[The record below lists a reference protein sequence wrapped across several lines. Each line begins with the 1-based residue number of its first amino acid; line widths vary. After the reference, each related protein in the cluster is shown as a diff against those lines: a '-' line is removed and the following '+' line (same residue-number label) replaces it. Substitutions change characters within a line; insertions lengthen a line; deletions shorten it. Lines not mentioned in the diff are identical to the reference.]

1 MLQHHVHIYA
11 PLSPSDMAETRCLF
25 QDYAS
30 SLKVD
35 LCFQNFE
42 AELANLPGE
51 YAPPRGALLLAL
63 CGEMLAG
70 CCALRPLD
78 NVDYANACEMKR
90 LFVRPAFR
98 GQGVG
103 RLLAQAVMDSAR
115 QANYDHILLDTLT
128 EMETARA
135 LYEELGF
142 VEVAPYYFN
151 PLQGAHYLMAKL

>member
-1 MLQHHVHIYA
+1 MRQDDIHIYS
-11 PLSPSDMAETRCLF
+11 PHSPSDLGATRLLF
-25 QDYAS
+25 RDYANG
-30 SLKVD
+30 LKVD

-42 AELANLPGE
+42 AELASLPGE
-51 YAPPRGALLLAL
+51 YAPPRGVLLVAL
-63 CGEMLAG
+63 CAEALAG

-98 GQGVG
+98 GKGVG
-103 RLLAQAVMDSAR
+103 RLLAEAVMDSAR

>member
-1 MLQHHVHIYA
+1 MTA
-11 PLSPSDMAETRCLF
+11 TRHLF
-25 QDYAS
+25 RDYAN
-30 SLKVD
+30 SLQID

-42 AELANLPGE
+42 VELANLPGE
-51 YAPPRGALLLAL
+51 YAAPRGVLMLAR
-63 CGEMLAG
+63 CGEAIAG

-98 GQGVG
+98 GKGLG
-103 RLLAQAVMDSAR
+103 RLLAEAVMDSAR
-115 QANYDHILLDTLT
+115 QASYDHILLDTLT